1 MSEKKTKEMNIMI
14 TNVSIITRYKESEYT
29 DVSGTYDDITGDMTN
44 EPPIKYLIKKLKA
57 NDAKLDKIILIESNK
72 AKEKVKLESNEK
84 FENKYGN
91 DKYSSVEIL
100 KDKIKT
106 FCQYEKVDE
115 IDDSFFV
122 DVPLSDDTDKKVI
135 SEISDTAVVN
145 AVMDVYKKLVDEAKN
160 VNQLNVYIDAN
171 GGVRYVLVM
180 LLSVMNILEKM
191 QPNIKLQAIYSMLND
206 KKIGE
211 KIPILDTSMT
221 YASIELFSAMNE
233 FIYYGRTK
241 ALKGYFEKRKEMK
254 KEPDADSET
263 MEVFCDI
270 EKCIERLQNMADNM
284 QLCRTEQIIED
295 FYGEENIK
303 KVLNAFDEKYK
314 DKKDA
319 DSQIFRNVIENI
331 SKEYEDIYNGEDKN
345 KFLNLPQIIQWC
357 LDKDFVQQAL
367 TLCSERLP
375 QYLIENGTV
384 RISNELKEYVKN
396 SSKKNNKAQQNE
408 FNYYVLTDFLKNDYK
423 TLINYIK
430 IEEMLSMY
438 VSSMKNYNRKNND
451 EYQRILK
458 EWKNKFSE
466 YTEKEKNIPLFVKEQ
481 QKDFVTNLTESQK
494 EKCLEYIKK
503 EKNQLKEYWEK
514 QNPTQR
520 SAGGK
525 LKSEWIVKSDLQEI
539 YPLYVEYRK
548 NFLKKLEEEQN
559 IDGDSHRED
568 AYKYTFFDLF
578 DDKHLHTDDMEHFIS
593 IMVLY
598 GILKG
603 QRNLSNHASQGST
616 DEEKYVLDMNQIKS
630 LIRLELEKIAEY
642 NGGNN

>member
-14 TNVSIITRYKESEYT
+14 TNVSIITRYEESEYT

-458 EWKNKFSE
+458 EWKNKFAE

-559 IDGDSHRED
+559 IDWDSHRED

-578 DDKHLHTDDMEHFIS
+578 DDKHLYTDDMEHFIS

>member
-14 TNVSIITRYKESEYT
+14 TNVSTITRYLKNKYA
-29 DVSGTYDDITGDMTN
+29 DVSGTYNDIEGYMTN

-57 NDAKLDKIILIESNK
+57 DAAKLDNIILIESNETNK
-72 AKEKVKLESNEK
+72 KVVIEPKTYNKDEINQ
-84 FENKYGN
+84 FEEDYGN
-91 DKYSSVEIL
+91 DKWSSVEIL
-100 KDKIKT
+100 KDKIEK
-106 FCQYEKVDE
+106 FCQNEKIEVPSF
-115 IDDSFFV
+115 DDV
-122 DVPLSDDTDKKVI
+122 KLSDDTDK
-135 SEISDTAVVN
+135 ISDTDVVT
-145 AVMDVYKKLVDEAKN
+145 AVMDVYKKLVDEAKK
-160 VNQLNVYIDAN
+160 VKRLNVYIEAN

-180 LLSVMNILEKM
+180 LLSVMNILEKV
-191 QPNIKLQAIYSMLND
+191 QPNIKLQATYSMIYNKRTEED
-206 KKIGE
+206 

-254 KEPDADSET
+254 KEPDSET

-430 IEEMLSMY
+430 IEEMISMY

-451 EYQRILK
+451 EYQSILE
-458 EWKNKFSE
+458 EWKNKFAE

-559 IDGDSHRED
+559 IDWDSHRED

-578 DDKHLHTDDMEHFIS
+578 DDKHLYTDDMEHFIS

>member
-438 VSSMKNYNRKNND
+438 VSCMKNYNRKNND